1 MWKYLCLVPKYE
13 VCNYK
18 TQILGEKMKTKE
30 EIRKFAE
37 EDFKKDLRKTYEQLG
52 VNGYDEIFQENR
64 NIPNNKDERIYL
76 ITLDNE
82 NMKHAMKRM
91 LAFSAKMG
99 LENQKIQRGIKW
111 LTWIIVIFMLFQLV
125 FLVTQIYILIKVG

>member
-1 MWKYLCLVPKYE
+1 
-13 VCNYK
+13 
-18 TQILGEKMKTKE
+18 MKTKA

-37 EDFKKDLRKTYEQLG
+37 DEFIKDLEKTYEQLG
-52 VNGYDEIFQENR
+52 ADGYDEIFQVDRKLPNDTDEQNR
-64 NIPNNKDERIYL
+64 L
-76 ITLDNE
+76 MTLNNE